1 MREPIL
7 ENITGFDVTFNRHS
21 ELTHYIKH
29 VAYDIHRVR
38 TPDDY
43 IALARRLGMSASLQE
58 RGSHV
63 RPRGNG
69 DLAVYVE
76 NETSAPY
83 AEFAGIYMLVRSR
96 GSYGLLAT
104 AFSPRD
110 GKAYFDR
117 DEANR
122 LLL

>member
-7 ENITGFDVTFNRHS
+7 ENITGFDTTFNRHS

-29 VAYDIHRVR
+29 VAYDIHGVE
-38 TPDDY
+38 TPEDY
-43 IALARRLGMSASLQE
+43 IALARQLGISASLQE
-58 RGSHV
+58 PGSQV

-69 DLAVYVE
+69 DVAVYVE
-76 NETSAPY
+76 NAKVAPY
-83 AEFAGIYMLVRSR
+83 AGFAGIYMLVRSR
-96 GSYGLLAT
+96 VSYGLLAT
-104 AFSPRD
+104 IFSPRD